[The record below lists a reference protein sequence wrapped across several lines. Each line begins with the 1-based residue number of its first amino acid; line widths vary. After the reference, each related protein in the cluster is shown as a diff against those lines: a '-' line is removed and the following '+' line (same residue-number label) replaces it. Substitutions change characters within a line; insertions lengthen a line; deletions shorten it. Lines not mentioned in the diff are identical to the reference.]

1 MKRYLYIFV
10 LLISIFSFAQTEVK
24 ISADT
29 NQVFIGDI
37 INLNI
42 QVNSSEQILWPDIE
56 EVITPLEI
64 QNLSSIDSSFVN
76 NQYVYSQNLSVQQ
89 FDTGLVVLPQLPFV
103 SFENDTFYSDS
114 LFFSFLAVP
123 LDTTNAIFDIKSPKK
138 VPLTSQ
144 RRNHISM
151 VLLVSS
157 YLVYFYII

>member
-24 ISADT
+24 ISSDT

-42 QVNSSEQILWPDIE
+42 LVNSSEQILWPDIE
-56 EVITPLEI
+56 EVISPLEI

-76 NQYVYSQNLSVQQ
+76 NQYEYSQNLSVQQ

-103 SFENDTFYSDS
+103 EF
-114 LFFSFLAVP
+114 
-123 LDTTNAIFDIKSPKK
+123 
-138 VPLTSQ
+138 
-144 RRNHISM
+144 
-151 VLLVSS
+151 
-157 YLVYFYII
+157 